1 MTVLQSLDRQ
11 AAPQTWAMTQNNF
24 AVALSAIASRLD
36 YEEASEQSIA
46 AYRAALEVYTP
57 EANPTEWLSAQMGLA
72 NELVALGFM
81 RGDDRATLE
90 MAIAEHRTAL
100 AQVDPANDPH
110 DWGLLHQSMA
120 LALDALAQQTG
131 DAATLDEAMASA
143 GIGRES
149 YAAQGLDTV
158 DFDAWI
164 AEMTA
169 RRTALAP

>member
-1 MTVLQSLDRQ
+1 
-11 AAPQTWAMTQNNF
+11 
-24 AVALSAIASRLD
+24 
-36 YEEASEQSIA
+36 
-46 AYRAALEVYTP
+46 
-57 EANPTEWLSAQMGLA
+57 
-72 NELVALGFM
+72 
-81 RGDDRATLE
+81 
-90 MAIAEHRTAL
+90 
-100 AQVDPANDPH
+100 
-110 DWGLLHQSMA
+110 MA

-169 RRTALAP
+169 RRTALAREGSLALAPPQLRC